1 MIHPVG
7 WSHLTGHDIEATD
20 GRNIFYSFFIRNM
33 YWYLEYKNDVAK
45 MVEMN
50 SYPANVATAEL
61 FNKVIKR
68 RSLLGF
74 CF

>member
-1 MIHPVG
+1 V
-7 WSHLTGHDIEATD
+7 
-20 GRNIFYSFFIRNM
+20 
-33 YWYLEYKNDVAK
+33 YWYLEYKNEVAK

-50 SYPANVATAEL
+50 TYPANVATAEL